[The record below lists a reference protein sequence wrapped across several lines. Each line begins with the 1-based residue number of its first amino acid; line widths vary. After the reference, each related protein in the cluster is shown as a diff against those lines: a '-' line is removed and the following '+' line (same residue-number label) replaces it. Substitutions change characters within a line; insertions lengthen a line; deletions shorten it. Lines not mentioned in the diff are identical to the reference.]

1 MRSSTRAAGRN
12 ENTRN
17 SSQPPGTR
25 LSTPW
30 MSSVQCVAGSML
42 ASSPPKGPSWRSQRR
57 GGGLGV
63 SIPQRAVAAL
73 RAQGRT
79 RAKTT
84 PPSVANLVGRAEQ
97 YVDTVDAAVA
107 FLQGRDPE
115 LALRIVG
122 RAFLPEGPRFAA
134 LAPDH
139 DDDDDALG
147 WAF

>member
-1 MRSSTRAAGRN
+1 MRSSTRAAGMN
-12 ENTRN
+12 ENARK

-30 MSSVQCVAGSML
+30 TRSVQCVAGSML
-42 ASSPPKGPSWRSQRR
+42 ASMPPKGPSWRSQR
-57 GGGLGV
+57 GK
-63 SIPQRAVAAL
+63 AA
-73 RAQGRT
+73 AP
-79 RAKTT
+79 A
-84 PPSVANLVGRAEQ
+84 SVTSLLGRAEQ

-134 LAPDH
+134 LAPD
-139 DDDDDALG
+139 DSDGGDGDDALG
-147 WAF
+147 WAFGSLGLHD